1 MKTSMTIQA
10 ITSIRNYLITGGDA
24 YLIMRID
31 QIILSDSRL
40 KTKLL
45 QLIEELKKDHASR
58 LENRN

>member
-24 YLIMRID
+24 DLIMRID

-40 KTKLL
+40 KTKLI
-45 QLIEELKKDHASR
+45 QLNEELKKDHASR